1 MKSLTPYLVIIVLFF
16 VFLAMM
22 CICCT
27 FSRSCP
33 PDCLK
38 RDPKKNPY
46 TLWHFRIIT
55 ILSATFTV
63 GILIS
68 GLLALSFIP
77 QLKKDMALSTCG
89 IYVTLDS
96 VLNG

>member
-1 MKSLTPYLVIIVLFF
+1 M
-16 VFLAMM
+16 
-22 CICCT
+22 
-27 FSRSCP
+27 
-33 PDCLK
+33 
-38 RDPKKNPY
+38 
-46 TLWHFRIIT
+46 
-55 ILSATFTV
+55 SAIFTV

-77 QLKKDMALSTCG
+77 QLKKNMALSTCG